1 MSENSNKIDVVI
13 SWVDGNDPEWRA
25 SKAEWEKK
33 IKGITDSGNGDLRY
47 RDWDNL
53 QYIFRGIETF
63 MPWVNKVH
71 FVTWGHLPAWLN
83 TECEKLHIVNH
94 KDYIPEEYLPTFN
107 SNTIDLN
114 FHRIPGIAEQFLYFN
129 DDMFVIQ
136 KSEPEDFFVN
146 GLPKDLAVVSPSPA
160 FRDVICNIECNNLGI
175 INDYFTP
182 ADIKKNRKKWYSS
195 KYGKFMLRTMI
206 FSKFSSI
213 IGLFEPHVPFSHLRS
228 TMTELWDK
236 EFDALDQTCRNKFRT
251 KEDVNEWLF
260 RQWQIMSGKFEP
272 RRYDFGI
279 YTRGSEYE
287 YVSSLFKNP
296 GHTHLVC
303 INDSTTVTDYE
314 ECKKQINKALDEL
327 LPDKS
332 KFEK

>member
-1 MSENSNKIDVVI
+1 MSENQNKIDVVI
-13 SWVDGNDPEWRA
+13 SWVDGNDPLWRS

-33 IKGITDSGNGDLRY
+33 IKGIEESNNGDLRY

-71 FVTWGHLPAWLN
+71 FVTWGHLPSWLN
-83 TECEKLHIVNH
+83 TDCEKLHIVNH

-114 FHRIPGIAEQFLYFN
+114 FNRIPGIAEQFLYFN

-146 GLPKDLAVVSPSPA
+146 GLPRDMAVISPSPV
-160 FRDVICNIECNNLGI
+160 FRDVICNIETNNIGI
-175 INDYFTP
+175 INDYFTVN
-182 ADIKKNRKKWYSS
+182 DIKKNKKKWINT
-195 KYGKFMLRTMI
+195 KYGKFMLRTI
-206 FSKFSSI
+206 VFSKFSSI
-213 IGLFEPHVPFSHLRS
+213 LGIFEPHVPFSHLKS
-228 TMTELWDK
+228 TMDELWDK
-236 EFDALDQTCRNKFRT
+236 EFEALDITCKNKFRS

-260 RQWQIMSGKFEP
+260 RQWQLLTGKFEP
-272 RRYDFGI
+272 RRWDFGL
-279 YTRGSEYE
+279 YMRASDPDGVTA
-287 YVSSLFKNP
+287 LLTNP
-296 GHTHLVC
+296 EHTHLVC
-303 INDSTTVTDYE
+303 INDSTLVTDYE
-314 ECKKQINKALDEL
+314 DSKKRINKALNDL

-332 KFEK
+332 MFEK